1 MPPSS
6 SWSHTYWFLQ
16 QIRLT
21 DDKPRAAL
29 LSDIMCICSAGL
41 QEPLQQP
48 AMPMTNS
55 LPAGLKVA
63 ILISGVVP
71 SVGLGVC
78 RIQEELSVGSSVP
91 WRNIV
96 NSQYETVKGRESSR
110 AVQVLPARQGS
121 HTYRDRHFVGAVTWL
136 PVYKRTVVFF
146 PDDTFPT
153 ERGLLHG
160 SPSVSPLSSLPW

>member
-1 MPPSS
+1 
-6 SWSHTYWFLQ
+6 
-16 QIRLT
+16 
-21 DDKPRAAL
+21 
-29 LSDIMCICSAGL
+29 
-41 QEPLQQP
+41 
-48 AMPMTNS
+48 MPMTNS